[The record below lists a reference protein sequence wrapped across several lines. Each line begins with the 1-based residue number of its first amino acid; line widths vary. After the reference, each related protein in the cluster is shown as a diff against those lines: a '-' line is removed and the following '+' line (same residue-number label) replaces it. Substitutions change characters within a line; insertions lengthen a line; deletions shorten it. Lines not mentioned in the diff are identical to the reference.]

1 MPRAK
6 NSNMA
11 SPPSGD
17 RLVTPAETAR
27 RLGISPGTLRNWGA
41 AGKGPRRYRMSP
53 DYGGRVRY
61 SEHEV
66 DAFIEHVKTGALAR
80 PPKSRA

>member
-6 NSNMA
+6 SSNTESTHA
-11 SPPSGD
+11 GD
-17 RLVTPAETAR
+17 RLITPAETAR
-27 RLGISPGTLRNWGA
+27 RLGIAPGTLRNWSA

-66 DAFIEHVKTGALAR
+66 DAFIEHMKTGALVR
-80 PPKSRA
+80 PSKSPA